1 MSSLLD
7 EVLDRVDILDIVTQ
21 YVKLRKAGKNYL
33 GLCPFHK
40 EKTPSFTVST
50 EKQIFYCF
58 GCHEGGNAVNFLQ
71 KHEHLSFQE
80 ALEALAQQYNIRIGR
95 ETGPKKTSSYEA
107 LSHLAAYYERNLR
120 VSESAMRYLSQ
131 RNIDLE
137 TAAQFKL
144 GYAARPYFSKE
155 FAKEFGVPLDVI
167 LSLGIGKLKDGK
179 VFDPFRGRLTI
190 PICDPSGKVIGFG
203 ARGLEKG
210 SIPKYV
216 NSPESSI
223 FSKRKVLYGIERAKT
238 SIADKDEAL
247 VVEGYFDLISLHK
260 AGITNVVAAM
270 GTSITQEQMMRLR
283 NYTENV
289 TLVLDGD
296 EAGLKS
302 ALRLMGLF
310 GELEINGSMVVLPEN
325 HDPDSFMRDKGA
337 EGFGALLKEKKPL
350 LDCYIDQQ
358 VTRHSIRTF
367 DGKLRLV
374 KSVMP
379 FIESMGD
386 SIRKRLHIKRLAE
399 LTGVEEYDF
408 SVSLDSKSSAPSNR
422 LSQENGSSSA
432 IERKVIGILMQRPEY
447 IESLCDKEVIPR
459 TGNTPFKEIISAMA
473 KWYES
478 DKDFDVR
485 RFVSVLDRQDLR
497 DTVLGA
503 ILEDT
508 EDSGEEMDKV
518 LDDYIHHAE
527 RKRIRVEAMRITNE
541 LAEAERRGD
550 TTALLELLERK
561 RQVVSKM
568 KSKSAK

>member
-7 EVLDRVDILDIVTQ
+7 EVLDRVDILDIVSQ
-21 YVKLRKAGKNYL
+21 HVKLRKAGKNYL

-58 GCHEGGNAVNFLQ
+58 GCHEGGNAVSFIQ
-71 KHEHLSFQE
+71 KYEHLNFQE
-80 ALEALAQQYNIRIGR
+80 ALEALAQQHGIRIGR
-95 ETGPKKTSSYEA
+95 GAGPKKTSSYEA
-107 LSHLAAYYERNLR
+107 LSHLAEYYERGLKLSKLA
-120 VSESAMRYLSQ
+120 VTYLS
-131 RNIDLE
+131 RRGIDLE
-137 TAAQFKL
+137 TAARFRL
-144 GYAARPYFSKE
+144 GYAARPYFSNE
-155 FAKEFGVPLDVI
+155 FAKEFAVPLDVI
-167 LSLGIGKLKDGK
+167 LSLGIGKLKEGK
-179 VFDPFRGRLTI
+179 VFDSFRGRLTI

-210 SIPKYV
+210 SMPKYV
-216 NSPESSI
+216 NSPESPI
-223 FSKRKVLYGIERAKT
+223 FSKRKVLYGIERAKS

-247 VVEGYFDLISLHK
+247 IVEGYFDLISLHK
-260 AGITNVVAAM
+260 AGITNSVAAM

-302 ALRLMGLF
+302 ALRLIGLF
-310 GELEINGSMVVLPEN
+310 GELEINGSMVVLPDN
-325 HDPDSFMRDKGA
+325 HDPDSFLREKGV
-337 EGFGALLKEKKPL
+337 EGFDALLREKKPL

-367 DGKLRLV
+367 EGKLRLV
-374 KSVMP
+374 KSILP
-379 FIESMGD
+379 FIERMGD
-386 SIRKRLHIKRLAE
+386 SVRKRLHIKRLAE
-399 LTGVEEYDF
+399 LTGVEEYHF
-408 SVSLDSKSSAPSNR
+408 SVDLGSNSPIR
-422 LSQENGSSSA
+422 AQSVEQSNSSA
-432 IERKVIGILMQRPEY
+432 IERKVIGILMERPEH
-447 IESLCDKEVIPR
+447 IQSLYDKEVIR
-459 TGNTPFKEIISAMA
+459 GTGNTAFREIISAMA

-478 DKDFDVR
+478 NKDFDVR

-503 ILEDT
+503 ILEHT
-508 EDSGEEMDKV
+508 EDGGEEMNRV
-518 LDDYIHHAE
+518 LEDYMHHAE
-527 RKRIRVEAMRITNE
+527 RKQIRVEAMRITNE

-550 TTALLELLERK
+550 TGALLELLERK
-561 RQVVSKM
+561 RQVVNKM

>member
-71 KHEHLSFQE
+71 KHEHLGFQE
-80 ALEALAQQYNIRIGR
+80 ALESLAEQYGIRISRGA
-95 ETGPKKTSSYEA
+95 GPKKTSSYEA
-107 LSHLAAYYERNLR
+107 LSHLAAYYEHSLKASRL
-120 VSESAMRYLSQ
+120 AMNYLSE
-131 RNIDLE
+131 REIDLE

-144 GYAARPYFSKE
+144 GFSARPYFTNEFSKQS
-155 FAKEFGVPLDVI
+155 GVPLDII

-179 VFDPFRGRLTI
+179 VLDPFRGRLTI
-190 PICDPSGKVIGFG
+190 PICDPSGRVIGFG

-210 SIPKYV
+210 SIPKYI

-223 FSKRKVLYGIERAKT
+223 FSKRRVLYGIERAKA
-238 SIADKDEAL
+238 SISDKDEVL

-260 AGITNVVAAM
+260 AGITNAVAAM
-270 GTSITQEQMMRLR
+270 GTSITQEQIQRLR
-283 NYTENV
+283 NYTENI

-310 GELEINGSMVVLPEN
+310 GEMGINGSMVVLPDD
-325 HDPDSFMRDKGA
+325 HDPDSYLRAKGA
-337 EGFGALLKEKKPL
+337 DGFSAMLREKKPL

-358 VTRHSIRTF
+358 VTRYGIQTF
-367 DGKLRLV
+367 NGKLRLV
-374 KSVMP
+374 KTVLP

-386 SIRKRLHIKRLAE
+386 GIRKRLHIKRLAE
-399 LTGVEEYDF
+399 LTGVEEYHF
-408 SVSLDSKSSAPSNR
+408 SRGLGSTSLAEVPPP
-422 LSQENGSSSA
+422 QEASSSV
-432 IERKVIGILMQRPEY
+432 IERKVIGILMQRPEHIPSFY
-447 IESLCDKEVIPR
+447 DKEVIPR
-459 TGNTPFKEIISAMA
+459 TGNTPFREIISAMA

-478 DKDFDVR
+478 NRDFDAR
-485 RFVSVLDRQDLR
+485 HFVAVLDRQDLK
-497 DTVLGA
+497 DAVLGA
-503 ILEDT
+503 ILEQT
-508 EDSGEEMDKV
+508 EDNEEEMDRV
-518 LDDYIHHAE
+518 LEDYMHYAE
-527 RKRIRVEAMRITNE
+527 KKQIKVEAMRITSE

-550 TTALLELLERK
+550 TGALLELLERK

>member
-21 YVKLRKAGKNYL
+21 YVKLRKSGKNYL

-58 GCHEGGNAVNFLQ
+58 GCHEGGNVVNFLQ
-71 KHEHLSFQE
+71 KHEHLSFPE
-80 ALEALAQQYNIRIGR
+80 AIETLAQQYGIRIGR
-95 ETGPKKTSSYEA
+95 GANPKGTSSHDV
-107 LSHLAAYYERNLR
+107 LSRLAAYYQRGLTASKLAKN
-120 VSESAMRYLSQ
+120 YLAQ
-131 RNIDLE
+131 RDIDLE
-137 TAAQFKL
+137 TAAQFRL
-144 GYAARPYFSKE
+144 GYAAKPIFSTE
-155 FAKEFGVPLDVI
+155 FAKEFGVPLDMI
-167 LSLGIGKLKDGK
+167 LSLNLGRLKDGK
-179 VFDPFRGRLTI
+179 VMDPFRGRLTI

-203 ARGLEKG
+203 ARGLERG
-210 SIPKYV
+210 SMPKYV
-216 NSPESSI
+216 NSPESSV
-223 FSKRKVLYGIERAKT
+223 FSKRKALYGIERAKT
-238 SIADKDEAL
+238 SITDKDEVL

-260 AGITNVVAAM
+260 AGITNSVAAM
-270 GTSITQEQMMRLR
+270 GTSITQEQMSRLR

-302 ALRLMGLF
+302 ALRLMDLF
-310 GELEINGSMVVLPEN
+310 GELGINGNMVVLPDN
-325 HDPDSFMRDKGA
+325 HDPDSFMRSTGA
-337 EGFGALLKEKKPL
+337 DGFVALLKEKKPL

-358 VTRHSIRTF
+358 VIKHSIRTF

-379 FIESMGD
+379 YIERMGD

-399 LTGVEEYDF
+399 LTGVEEYHFPTHPGSDF
-408 SVSLDSKSSAPSNR
+408 PPSAQSVEQL
-422 LSQENGSSSA
+422 SSSA

-447 IESLCDKEVIPR
+447 ISSLYEKEVIRR
-459 TGNTPFKEIISAMA
+459 TRNTAFNEIISAMA
-473 KWYES
+473 EWYEQNR
-478 DKDFDVR
+478 DFDVR
-485 RFVSVLDRQDLR
+485 HFVSVLDKQDLK

-503 ILEDT
+503 ILENT
-508 EDSGEEMDKV
+508 EDNREEMDKV
-518 LDDYIHHAE
+518 LEDYIHHAE
-527 RKRIRVEAMRITNE
+527 KKEIRVEAMRITNE

-550 TTALLELLERK
+550 TELLLQLLERK
-561 RQVVSKM
+561 RQVVTKM

>member
-21 YVKLRKAGKNYL
+21 YVKLRKTGKNYL

-50 EKQIFYCF
+50 EKQIYYCF
-58 GCHEGGNAVNFLQ
+58 GCHEGGNAVSFLQ

-80 ALEALAQQYNIRIGR
+80 ALESLAQQHGIRFSGGA
-95 ETGPKKTSSYEA
+95 GPKKTSAYEA
-107 LSHLAAYYERNLR
+107 LSRLAAFYERSLR
-120 VSESAMRYLSQ
+120 TSSAALRYLSE

-144 GYAARPYFSKE
+144 GYAARPYFTNE
-155 FAKEFGVPLDVI
+155 FSRQSGVSLDLI

-179 VFDPFRGRLTI
+179 VLDPFRGRLTI
-190 PICDPSGKVIGFG
+190 PICEPSGKVIGFG

-210 SIPKYV
+210 SIPKYI

-223 FSKRKVLYGIERAKT
+223 FSKRRVLYGIERAKS
-238 SIADKDEAL
+238 SIADKDEVL

-260 AGITNVVAAM
+260 VGITNAVAAM
-270 GTSITQEQMMRLR
+270 GTSITQEQIQRLR
-283 NYTENV
+283 NYTENL

-302 ALRLMGLF
+302 ALRLMGIF
-310 GELEINGSMVVLPEN
+310 GEMGINGSMVVLPDN
-325 HDPDSFMRDKGA
+325 HDPDSFLREQGT
-337 EGFGALLKEKKPL
+337 EGFGVLLKEKKPL

-358 VTRHSIRTF
+358 ITKQNIRTF

-374 KSVMP
+374 RSVLP
-379 FIESMGD
+379 FLESMSDGV
-386 SIRKRLHIKRLAE
+386 RKRLHVKRLAE
-399 LTGVEEYDF
+399 LTGVEEHHF
-408 SVSLDSKSSAPSNR
+408 SQNSGLKPSADVVLPEETN
-422 LSQENGSSSA
+422 SSA
-432 IERKVIGILMQRPEY
+432 IERKVIGILMQRPHH
-447 IESLCDKEVIPR
+447 ISSLYGKEVIPR
-459 TGNTPFKEIISAMA
+459 TGNTPFGEIVSAMA
-473 KWYES
+473 KWYEG
-478 DKDFDVR
+478 DKDFDAR
-485 RFVSVLDRQDLR
+485 RFVTVLDRQDLR

-503 ILEDT
+503 ILEQT
-508 EDSGEEMDKV
+508 EDNEEEMDKV
-518 LDDYIHHAE
+518 LEDYMHYAE
-527 RKRIRVEAMRITNE
+527 KKQIRVEAMRITDE

-550 TTALLELLERK
+550 TGALLELLERK
-561 RQVVSKM
+561 RKVVNKM